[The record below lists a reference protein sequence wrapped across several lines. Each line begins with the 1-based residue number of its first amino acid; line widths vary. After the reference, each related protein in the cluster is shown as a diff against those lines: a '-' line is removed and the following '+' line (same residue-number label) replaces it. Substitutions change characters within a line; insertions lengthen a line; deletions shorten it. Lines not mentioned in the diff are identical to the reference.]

1 MTQAKTAE
9 TKTATAQKTQE
20 VKKSTTGV
28 APGGKLEETKP
39 KTEEAAKTEQ
49 PKAKTIEEIIKTVE
63 VLNTKIATRDQVN
76 RHINQVEKLKFG
88 EFQEK
93 DCLIL
98 QSGAGESYT
107 IKSPKLLKQVQVL
120 MLETLSSEKQLI
132 EAEINF

>member
-1 MTQAKTAE
+1 MTQTRTVP
-9 TKTATAQKTQE
+9 TKGANEVKPIE

-28 APGGKLEETKP
+28 APGGKLEEAKP
-39 KTEEAAKTEQ
+39 KTQEAAKAEQ
-49 PKAKTIEEIIKTVE
+49 PKVKTIDEVIKTVE
-63 VLNTKIATRDQVN
+63 VLNSKIAVRDQVN
-76 RHINQVEKLKFG
+76 RHISAVEKLKFG

-98 QSGAGESYT
+98 QSGAGDSYT

-120 MLETLSSEKQLI
+120 MLETLNCEKSII